1 MQIDALFDNFEEIYM
16 CVIMDKKYFTSKL
29 FIVSGILLIVCGIII
44 FCYPFFMPEFDQ
56 LLFKMIFWSLGFV
69 SLGGAIAFFYAF
81 CFYPVFTK
89 DSIVMRNAVVPSRT
103 RTIKYRD
110 INYATVNKRETG
122 KGYIILQLHFGL
134 IDGGNFTC
142 TLLTDAGQQEELRN
156 ELKSYGVTE
165 EPVSDAVIK
174 RVGDKVYR
182 SNGVVALF
190 VGIMMFW
197 IALIAVMG
205 VSMGVDL
212 TFYLVMGIVMFGCV
226 LMILWYSNYV
236 CVEHNRIIIKNFFP
250 FHNKEIYFS
259 DIEKADI
266 NDKSLLTITLK
277 NGGKKIKRYLGL
289 LNASLIEDL
298 KIRLKIEN

>member
-1 MQIDALFDNFEEIYM
+1 
-16 CVIMDKKYFTSKL
+16 MDKKYFTSKL
-29 FIVSGILLIVCGIII
+29 FIVSGILLIVCGIIF

-56 LLFKMIFWSLGFV
+56 LLFKIIFWSLGFV
-69 SLGGAIAFFYAF
+69 SLGGAIAFFYVF

-103 RTIKYRD
+103 RTIKYGD

-182 SNGVVALF
+182 SNGIVALF
-190 VGIMMFW
+190 LGLILFGAAVCVALGVFMHEDLTPLLVVG
-197 IALIAVMG
+197 AVMLG
-205 VSMGVDL
+205 C
-212 TFYLVMGIVMFGCV
+212 IVA
-226 LMILWYSNYV
+226 IIWTSNYV
-236 CVEHNRIIIKNFFP
+236 CVEHNRMIVKNLLPFFS
-250 FHNKEIYFS
+250 KEIYFS

-266 NDKSLLTITLK
+266 DQKSLLTVTFK
-277 NGGKKIKRYLGL
+277 SGDKKVKRILGL
-289 LNASLIEDL
+289 LSPSLVEAL
-298 KIRLKIEN
+298 KVRLKIEI